1 MEAPFGT
8 DCKGNRVVSKRLYI
22 TALDFGLWKARKNL
36 AGFLQGAVGVDCGRA
51 SADKI
56 RVGWGRKPSGDRA
69 VKIAQKCGGKHLLLE
84 DGFLRSWGLGVDGE
98 KPLSLISD
106 GIGIYYDATRP
117 SELETLIK
125 DKAKLTDL
133 LADGERACS
142 LVLTH
147 NLSKYNHAPS
157 VWPSSLLF
165 DENKQNIL
173 IIDQTAGD
181 MALRYGYADQNT
193 FSQMLATALEEYPQA
208 DIWIKTHPDVLAGK
222 KKGHFV
228 ESTHSRVKLF
238 ADDINPLFLL
248 ARMDAVYTATSQMGF
263 EALLLGKKVIT
274 FGVPWYAGWG
284 QTDDRN
290 PQTAKL
296 QQQGRRTQ
304 ASVLEL
310 FTAAYLAYSRYIH
323 PYQATAGTIFDVI
336 NYLRQCKDKGELL
349 NGDIYCV
356 GLSWWKKQIIKPF
369 LHTPSNRLHFIAPNP
384 AKLMDLPATPVKVM
398 VWGQK
403 YPAIQQQA
411 EALGLS
417 VLKMEDGFIR
427 SVGLGSNLV
436 PPLSLVIDDLGIYF
450 DAQAPSRLEA
460 IFQTASF
467 SEQTIQQAD
476 ELIAALVAA
485 NVGKYN
491 VGQGGFSVPLEN
503 KRKII
508 LVPGQVEDDASIKLG
523 SPAIKKN
530 LDLLKAARAAEPDA
544 YIVFKPHPD
553 VVSGNR
559 CGQVCEAD
567 ALSVADQIVSEA
579 DIISCIMQADEIHTM
594 TSLAGFEALLR
605 RKKVVCYGLPFYA
618 GWGLTE
624 DKLAL
629 PRRKR
634 ILTLQELVAGAMI
647 AYPLYLHPENGRPT
661 DVFGALS
668 ILKQQRAQKHKAAI
682 GSTWLGR
689 RYGQL
694 KMLLKMLWKW

>member
-1 MEAPFGT
+1 
-8 DCKGNRVVSKRLYI
+8 
-22 TALDFGLWKARKNL
+22 
-36 AGFLQGAVGVDCGRA
+36 
-51 SADKI
+51 
-56 RVGWGRKPSGDRA
+56 
-69 VKIAQKCGGKHLLLE
+69 
-84 DGFLRSWGLGVDGE
+84 
-98 KPLSLISD
+98 
-106 GIGIYYDATRP
+106 
-117 SELETLIK
+117 
-125 DKAKLTDL
+125 
-133 LADGERACS
+133 
-142 LVLTH
+142 
-147 NLSKYNHAPS
+147 
-157 VWPSSLLF
+157 
-165 DENKQNIL
+165 
-173 IIDQTAGD
+173 
-181 MALRYGYADQNT
+181 
-193 FSQMLATALEEYPQA
+193 
-208 DIWIKTHPDVLAGK
+208 
-222 KKGHFV
+222 
-228 ESTHSRVKLF
+228 
-238 ADDINPLFLL
+238 
-248 ARMDAVYTATSQMGF
+248 
-263 EALLLGKKVIT
+263 
-274 FGVPWYAGWG
+274 
-284 QTDDRN
+284 
-290 PQTAKL
+290 
-296 QQQGRRTQ
+296 
-304 ASVLEL
+304 
-310 FTAAYLAYSRYIH
+310 
-323 PYQATAGTIFDVI
+323 
-336 NYLRQCKDKGELL
+336 
-349 NGDIYCV
+349 
-356 GLSWWKKQIIKPF
+356 
-369 LHTPSNRLHFIAPNP
+369 
-384 AKLMDLPATPVKVM
+384 M

-411 EALGLS
+411 EALGLP

-460 IFQTASF
+460 VFQTASF
-467 SEQTIQQAD
+467 SAETIQQAD

-491 VGQGGFSVPLEN
+491 VGQGGFFVPLEN